1 MPEDDDLEGMFT
13 RHPGCY
19 AAGAGTNLT
28 TVILRPDRPR
38 GAAPQ
43 GFAYDELGLDDPKW
57 TVDDLIDLMS
67 KHPILIN
74 RTFVVTEKGARLARP
89 KEKVLEIL

>member
-1 MPEDDDLEGMFT
+1 
-13 RHPGCY
+13 
-19 AAGAGTNLT
+19 
-28 TVILRPDRPR
+28 
-38 GAAPQ
+38 
-43 GFAYDELGLDDPKW
+43 
-57 TVDDLIDLMS
+57 VDDLIDLML